1 LVGLKTLKGR
11 FQVNCPLQEW
21 WKNGYC
27 KLKNKCLNLSK
38 TSLPRPFQ
46 IFTKKKLANGL
57 FLGLDKLFFVLG
69 ENNSKKHFNGLLHL
83 KFIIKLNICLI
94 TSFRSVNWTSQ
105 TATAIQE
112 STLMQRKTKQSHE
125 LSQIVELV
133 KNGLTPAV
141 RNTGGFHFIYTFSI
155 VHIAIP
161 AGLL

>member
-1 LVGLKTLKGR
+1 MKKRYFEINWPLK
-11 FQVNCPLQEW
+11 EW

-38 TSLPRPFQ
+38 TSLPRLFQ
-46 IFTKKKLANGL
+46 IFTKKTLVNGL
-57 FLGLDKLFFVLG
+57 FLGLDKLFFALG
-69 ENNSKKHFNGLLHL
+69 KNCSYMIGLLIL
-83 KFIIKLNICLI
+83 MAFFISNCLYS
-94 TSFRSVNWTSQ
+94 SFRSVNWTSQ

-141 RNTGGFHFIYTFSI
+141 RNTGGFHLYLFYSSST
-155 VHIAIP
+155 
-161 AGLL
+161 